1 MVNMKFAAFRP
12 AIAMIELIFA
22 IVIMGIVMMSA
33 PQLIST
39 ATKSG
44 YVTIQQEG
52 VSQAASR
59 VNMIMGYPWDEANVD
74 DSTYNILLQTSSPV
88 SDLNE
93 SNRTVGVMTVVGYR
107 RGTPM
112 QSLRNFKAPGTPPW
126 LQASLVNEG
135 DEDDMDDFAGSL
147 GLKLEGAGTGSD
159 YIEENA
165 TITTTISFLAD
176 NTNETGYSHNNITFD
191 FDNPATSSTSSIKG
205 ITVILTSDSASPDE
219 LNKTITLKA
228 FSCNIGGYELERRS
242 F

>member
-1 MVNMKFAAFRP
+1 MKLTTLRP

-44 YVTIQQEG
+44 YVTIQQEAI
-52 VSQAASR
+52 SQAASR

-74 DSTYNILLQTSSPV
+74 DSAYSVLLQTSSPV
-88 SDLNE
+88 ADLNE
-93 SNRTVGVMTVVGYR
+93 SNRTVGVITLEGYR
-107 RGTPM
+107 PGTPM
-112 QSLRNFKAPGTPPW
+112 QSLRNFKAPITPRLP
-126 LQASLVNEG
+126 ASLTNEG
-135 DEDDMDDFAGSL
+135 DEDDMDDFVGSL
-147 GLKLEGAGTGSD
+147 GLKLEGTGIGSD

-165 TITTTISFLAD
+165 TITTTISYLKD
-176 NTNETGYSHNNITFD
+176 DTNETGYSYNSITFDPD
-191 FDNPATSSTSSIKG
+191 FDNPLTLSRNIKG
-205 ITVILTSDSASPDE
+205 ITVRLTSDSASPDE
-219 LNKTITLKA
+219 LNKTITFRA

>member
-1 MVNMKFAAFRP
+1 MKNTIEATGRQ

-44 YVTIQQEG
+44 YVAIQQEAI
-52 VSQAASR
+52 SQASSR

-74 DSTYNILLQTSSPV
+74 DSTYNVLLQTSSPV
-88 SDLNE
+88 SNLNE
-93 SNRTVGVMTVVGYR
+93 SNRTVGLITLEGYR
-107 RGTPM
+107 AGTPM
-112 QSLRNFKAPGTPPW
+112 QSLRNFKAPITPR
-126 LQASLVNEG
+126 LAASLTNEG
-135 DEDDMDDFAGSL
+135 NEDDMDDFGGSL
-147 GLKLEGAGTGSD
+147 GLKLKGTGTGSD

-165 TITTTISFLAD
+165 TITTTISYLIDDTSEA
-176 NTNETGYSHNNITFD
+176 GYNHNSITFDPD
-191 FDNPATSSTSSIKG
+191 FDNPSTPSRNIKG
-205 ITVILTSDSASPDE
+205 ITVILTSDSASPNE
-219 LNKTITLKA
+219 LNKTITFRA